1 MSIKIKAVSCIKGVH
16 FQGKEIQ
23 NIDIQAKNSGNK
35 HLMLFFL
42 FFFSR
47 RNV

>member
-23 NIDIQAKNSGNK
+23 NIDIQAKK
-35 HLMLFFL
+35 QWEQTPHVVFPAFL
-42 FFFSR
+42 FPP
-47 RNV
+47 